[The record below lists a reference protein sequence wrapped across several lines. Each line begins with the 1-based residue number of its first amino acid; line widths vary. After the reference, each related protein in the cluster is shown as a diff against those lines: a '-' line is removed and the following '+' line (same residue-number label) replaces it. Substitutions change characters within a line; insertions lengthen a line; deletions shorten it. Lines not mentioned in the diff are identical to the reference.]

1 MDLLERLLG
10 RRPVGLDGLG
20 SLERRVMEVI
30 WRRRR
35 PTSVR
40 DLIREF
46 GGRPAYTTL
55 MTTSD
60 RLFKKGLLDR
70 RREGRAFL
78 YTALVSD
85 TETRWRPAAAL
96 LEALLRADPRPVLS
110 FFVEAVSSQDR
121 ELLGELEQLV
131 RERRDSLPPRRSM
144 TQKAERG
151 RR

>member
-1 MDLLERLLG
+1 MAPLKFLLG

-20 SLERRVMEVI
+20 SLERRVMETI

-40 DLIREF
+40 DLLREF
-46 GGRPAYTTL
+46 GGWPAYTTL
-55 MTTSD
+55 MTTTD

-78 YTALVSD
+78 YTPLVSD
-85 TETRWRPAAAL
+85 TEMRWRPTAAL
-96 LEALLRADPRPVLS
+96 LEALLRMDPRPVLS

-121 ELLGELEQLV
+121 ELLGELERLV
-131 RERRDSLPPRRSM
+131 RERRGARTP
-144 TQKAERG
+144 TKKAR
-151 RR
+151 